1 MRLVLFLFGLV
12 IFLGCKQPTT
22 PQTKIV
28 TQEEMEALLQ
38 DKGVQLVDV
47 RTPKEYNEGYI
58 PSAINIDFLS
68 PTFLEDIESLDKE
81 RPIVVYCQSGGR
93 SGKCSKKLEE
103 AGFKKI
109 YDLQGGY
116 SKWKYNGSNT
126 ETR

>member
-116 SKWKYNGSNT
+116 SKWKYKGSNT

>member
-1 MRLVLFLFGLV
+1 MRLVLFLFGLMV
-12 IFLGCKQPTT
+12 FVGCKQPTAS
-22 PQTKIV
+22 QTKIV

-38 DKGVQLVDV
+38 NKGVQLVDV
-47 RTPKEYNEGYI
+47 RTPEEYSEGFI
-58 PSAINIDFLS
+58 PGAINIDFLS

-81 RPIVVYCQSGGR
+81 KPIIVYCQSGGR

-116 SKWKYNGSNT
+116 SKWKYKGPDA
-126 ETR
+126 ETK